1 MIVFDAI
8 SDFFPQK
15 LNKNLKSGANWE
27 EHELSKQPAFS
38 SVTTHFQITE
48 IILCMKSMM

>member
-15 LNKNLKSGANWE
+15 LNKNLENSNWE
-27 EHELSKQPAFS
+27 EHELYKQPAFS

-48 IILCMKSMM
+48 IIMCMM